1 MMECSK
7 AVMRRLHDPAFAR
20 FYFVGNGID
29 IGGAPDPLSL
39 YVELFPLM
47 RSVRIWDMADGDA
60 QFMAGVPDESLDF
73 VHSSHCLEH
82 VHDPHETLRNWMRIL
97 KPGGHLIV
105 MIPDEDL
112 YEQGTFPSTFNADH
126 KCTLTILKSRSWSQ
140 RSVNVL
146 DLLREVGPDADIQY
160 LKLLNASYRYG
171 LPRVDQTMTPIG
183 ESAIEF
189 VIRKRTAVEVAVG
202 GRLPRPAP
210 QSQPPVAMPARPERV
225 HA

>member
-7 AVMRRLHDPAFAR
+7 AVARRLHDPAFSR
-20 FYFVGNGID
+20 FYFVGHGID

-39 YVELFPLM
+39 YVELFPLL
-47 RSVRIWDMADGDA
+47 RSVRIWDMGDGDA
-60 QFMAGVPDESLDF
+60 QFMAGVPDETFDF

-82 VHDPHETLRNWMRIL
+82 VNDPLETLRNWMRIL
-97 KPGGHLIV
+97 KPSGHLVV

-112 YEQGTFPSTFNADH
+112 YEQGTFPSTFNPDH
-126 KCTLTILKSRSWSQ
+126 KCTLTILKSRSWSR
-140 RSVNVL
+140 RSINVL
-146 DLLREVGPDADIQY
+146 DLLQDVGADADIQY

-171 LPRVDQTMTPIG
+171 LPRIDQTMTPIG

-202 GRLPRPAP
+202 GRLPCPSPESGLPAMT
-210 QSQPPVAMPARPERV
+210 SAR
-225 HA
+225 